1 MSTVNEV
8 LSAAMAL
15 PPSDRA
21 AIANRL
27 FESLD
32 EADVQPELHPEWE
45 AELSARANAIVE
57 GTAVLVDGESAVE
70 ELRRSLARKNAP

>member
-15 PPSDRA
+15 PPGDRA

-32 EADVQPELHPEWE
+32 EADVQPDLHHEWA
-45 AELSARANAIVE
+45 AELSARTSAIVD
-57 GTAVLVDGESAVE
+57 GTAAFIDGEQAVE
-70 ELRRSLARKNAP
+70 EIRQSLRRRI